1 MRKNNFLATVLAT
14 VLTSTLAACGG
25 SDGEASPTETDVEKS
40 AVETVLE
47 TDIEIIP
54 TGTIED
60 EFSFWLSDLTKNHIL
75 PSYQNLEDNTQVLA
89 EQSNRFCAL
98 VAQTDADL
106 TLVQNAWRAASV
118 SWETIQWIKVGP
130 ILEDFRSFRLQFWP
144 DSNNAVSTS
153 LASLLVQ
160 TETVTETLLAGSTVG
175 GQGFPA
181 LELLLFND
189 GSDESLLT
197 AENKSKRCEV
207 LQAISANVATIS
219 TEVNSEWQANK
230 GNYQAQLID
239 GTGDF
244 TSKTDAVE
252 ELITN
257 WLEQLELVK
266 DEKMLAPLGDKI
278 PGLPS
283 LSEQS
288 LSDESISS
296 IKANIAT
303 FRIIYTAGHGHGFDD
318 ILIDFLDQKNINTE
332 MLAAIDASIDAAD
345 TLNSTYKDL
354 LSTEAGRTQLNTT
367 IQNLR
372 LLRDLLTAD
381 FVQTTDINIGFN
393 SNDGD

>member
-75 PSYQNLEDNTQVLA
+75 PSYQNLEDNTQILA
-89 EQSNRFCAL
+89 DQSNRFCAL
-98 VAQTDADL
+98 AAQTDTDL
-106 TLVQNAWRAASV
+106 TLVQDAWRAASV

-283 LSEQS
+283 LSEQP

-303 FRIIYTAGHGHGFDD
+303 FRIIYTAGDGHGFDD

-345 TLNSTYKDL
+345 ILNGTYKDL

>member
-75 PSYQNLEDNTQVLA
+75 PSYQNLEDNTQILA
-89 EQSNRFCAL
+89 DQSNRFCAL
-98 VAQTDADL
+98 AAQTDTDL
-106 TLVQNAWRAASV
+106 TLVQDAWRAASV

-219 TEVNSEWQANK
+219 TEVNTEWQANK

-266 DEKMLAPLGDKI
+266 DEKMLAPLGDNI
-278 PGLPS
+278 PGLPG

-345 TLNSTYKDL
+345 ILNGTYKDL

>member
-25 SDGEASPTETDVEKS
+25 SDSEASLTETDVEKS

-75 PSYQNLEDNTQVLA
+75 PSYQNLEDNTQILA
-89 EQSNRFCAL
+89 DQSNRFCAL
-98 VAQTDADL
+98 AAQTDTDL
-106 TLVQNAWRAASV
+106 TLVQDAWRAASV

-283 LSEQS
+283 LSEQP

-303 FRIIYTAGHGHGFDD
+303 FRIIYTAGDGHGFDD

>member
-75 PSYQNLEDNTQVLA
+75 PSYQNLEDNTQILA
-89 EQSNRFCAL
+89 DQSNRFCAL
-98 VAQTDADL
+98 AAQTDTDL
-106 TLVQNAWRAASV
+106 TLVQDAWRAASV

-283 LSEQS
+283 LSEQP

-303 FRIIYTAGHGHGFDD
+303 FRIIYTAGDGHGFDD

>member
-219 TEVNSEWQANK
+219 TEVNTEWQANK

-266 DEKMLAPLGDKI
+266 DEKMLAPLGDNI
-278 PGLPS
+278 PGLPG

-345 TLNSTYKDL
+345 ILNGTYKDL